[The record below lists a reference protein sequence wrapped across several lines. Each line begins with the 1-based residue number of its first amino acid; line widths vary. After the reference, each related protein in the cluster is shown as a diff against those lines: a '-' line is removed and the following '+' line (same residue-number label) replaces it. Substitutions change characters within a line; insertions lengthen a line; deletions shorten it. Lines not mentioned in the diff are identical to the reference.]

1 MSIDFVPPYCDLSRF
16 IHTKYKLKNASA
28 DGYGFGYSRHGWPAN
43 IDADDVASASKKLD
57 ERSDSIAGLL
67 SDAQLVEAF
76 PEEEMLAAE
85 IAFYNRDIPKLHEK
99 LEGLKA
105 EHAQLK
111 QE

>member
-1 MSIDFVPPYCDLSRF
+1 
-16 IHTKYKLKNASA
+16 
-28 DGYGFGYSRHGWPAN
+28 
-43 IDADDVASASKKLD
+43 
-57 ERSDSIAGLL
+57 
-67 SDAQLVEAF
+67 
-76 PEEEMLAAE
+76 MLAAE

>member
-1 MSIDFVPPYCDLSRF
+1 MSQP
-16 IHTKYKLKNASA
+16 
-28 DGYGFGYSRHGWPAN
+28 
-43 IDADDVASASKKLD
+43 SASKKLD
-57 ERSDSIAGLL
+57 EQSDSIAGLL

-85 IAFYNRDIPKLHEK
+85 ITFYNRDIPKLHEK